1 MNGKQRRQRL
11 LKNCMLKAKQQ
22 GHKILSSADIAER
35 YNDSPQVRPNMEL
48 TATQVTYFLKQ
59 MVREDESVESVVLS
73 KNGVNRHGN
82 ARVKLGLIVNDS
94 ATEDPDILQPTKV
107 RKTISVI
114 VGKQELDYLEKCKDE
129 KNESPGAVFRRLI
142 AEDLNR

>member
-1 MNGKQRRQRL
+1 MNGKERRQRL

-35 YNDSPQVRPNMEL
+35 YNNSPQVRPNMEL

-82 ARVKLGLIVNDS
+82 ARVKLGFIVNDS

-129 KNESPGAVFRRLI
+129 NNESPGAVFRRLI